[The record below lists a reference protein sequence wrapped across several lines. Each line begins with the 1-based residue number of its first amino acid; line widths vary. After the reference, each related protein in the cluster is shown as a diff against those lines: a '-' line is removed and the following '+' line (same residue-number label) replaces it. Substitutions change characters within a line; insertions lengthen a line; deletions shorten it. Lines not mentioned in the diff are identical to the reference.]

1 MLCQSTLY
9 TGDSCPH
16 EGLTESHLCN
26 YHRCKHVASDGT
38 LCPQR
43 RLSHLW
49 VCAEHQR
56 RGRPLIV
63 GAGGRTHTV
72 RLAEKHLIVLRRW
85 AEERGLKTGGGLG
98 AILRDMLDVLD
109 GVEHPTRGGE
119 HVPPEAEHV
128 NSALV
133 KK

>member
-43 RLSHLW
+43 RLPHLW
-49 VCAEHQR
+49 VCAAHQR
-56 RGRPLIV
+56 RGRPRIV
-63 GAGGRTHTV
+63 GDGGRTHTV
-72 RLAEKHLIVLRRW
+72 RLAEKHLVVLHRW
-85 AEERGLKTGGGLG
+85 GEERGLKTGRGLG

-109 GVEHPTRGGE
+109 GVEHPGHGVERTPAAGE
-119 HVPPEAEHV
+119 HV
-128 NSALV
+128 NFTLV